1 LIKLKPGKAD
11 GESTTGN
18 LFPAW
23 VRFSRESTRSTNPA
37 SDTRIATRSI
47 EGSTLHS
54 QGLFAFRTSDFLR
67 ISLRPAEIESKMGAI
82 LVEFVGRQI
91 QNFVAAFVAN
101 FVEIPIRNRD
111 SPGFRDSRHNP

>member
-1 LIKLKPGKAD
+1 
-11 GESTTGN
+11 
-18 LFPAW
+18 
-23 VRFSRESTRSTNPA
+23 
-37 SDTRIATRSI
+37 
-47 EGSTLHS
+47 
-54 QGLFAFRTSDFLR
+54 
-67 ISLRPAEIESKMGAI
+67 MGAI